1 MFTPGDLVVPKL
13 RFGIRKLFLWSNKS
27 ELGPCEVSAEVAK
40 NTIMTILRIESYGS
54 NLQRI
59 NKEWEQGA
67 CLILAQNGKLG
78 WVGSGWLKKL
88 PSSSH
93 A

>member
-1 MFTPGDLVVPKL
+1 MFVPGDLVLPKL
-13 RFGIRKLFLWSNKS
+13 KFGIKTLLLWSNKN
-27 ELGPCEVSAEVAK
+27 EIGPCEVSAEVRK
-40 NTIMTILRIESYGS
+40 NTIMTILKIESYGS

-67 CLILAQNGKLG
+67 CLILTENGKLG

-88 PSSSH
+88 PSSSQ